1 MSGIWPG
8 EIKCVAMLT
17 FDLDGVSSWIRRDP
31 SYADFPSL
39 MSMAEYGPSIA
50 TPRILDLLD
59 KYDIKSSFYVP
70 GFVAETHTDLVKE
83 IFDRGHE
90 IGHHGYMHE
99 APATMSKREEE
110 DVLKK
115 GINILNDITG
125 KVPIGYRSPSWELS
139 SISLELLSRYNFKYD
154 SSMMGDDAPYF
165 IESESANGRLVEVPI
180 HWVLD
185 DAPNFVYAPSANRLG
200 PMRNPEEV
208 YITWAAEFEGL
219 YKFGRSF
226 NLTMHPQYIGR
237 PGRLLMLEKLINYIN
252 TFDDVQF
259 MRVDN
264 VSDLWLSSHK
274 GSE

>member
-1 MSGIWPG
+1 
-8 EIKCVAMLT
+8 
-17 FDLDGVSSWIRRDP
+17 
-31 SYADFPSL
+31 
-39 MSMAEYGPSIA
+39 
-50 TPRILDLLD
+50 
-59 KYDIKSSFYVP
+59 
-70 GFVAETHTDLVKE
+70 
-83 IFDRGHE
+83 
-90 IGHHGYMHE
+90 
-99 APATMSKREEE
+99 
-110 DVLKK
+110 
-115 GINILNDITG
+115 
-125 KVPIGYRSPSWELS
+125 
-139 SISLELLSRYNFKYD
+139 
-154 SSMMGDDAPYF
+154 MGDDAPYF

-252 TFDDVQF
+252 TFDDVRF
-259 MRVDN
+259 MRVDK

-274 GSE
+274 G

>member
-59 KYDIKSSFYVP
+59 KYDIQSSFYVP

-226 NLTMHPQYIGR
+226 HLTMHPQYIGR

-264 VSDLWLSSHK
+264 VSNLWLSSHK
-274 GSE
+274 G

>member
-125 KVPIGYRSPSWELS
+125 TVPIGYRSPSWELS

-274 GSE
+274 G

>member
-59 KYDIKSSFYVP
+59 KYDIQSSFYVP

-125 KVPIGYRSPSWELS
+125 TVPTGYRSPSWELS

-274 GSE
+274 G

>member
-274 GSE
+274 G

>member
-17 FDLDGVSSWIRRDP
+17 FDLDGVSSWLRRDP
-31 SYADFPSL
+31 AYADFPSL

-99 APATMSKREEE
+99 APATMSNYEEE
-110 DVLKK
+110 DVLTK

-125 KVPIGYRSPSWELS
+125 TVPIGYRSPSWELS
-139 SISLELLSRYNFKYD
+139 SISLKLLSKYNFRYD

-219 YKFGRSF
+219 YQFGRSF

-252 TFDDVQF
+252 TFDNVQF
-259 MRVDN
+259 MRVDK
-264 VSDLWLSSHK
+264 VSDLWLSSHRV
-274 GSE
+274 

>member
-264 VSDLWLSSHK
+264 VSDLWLSSHI
-274 GSE
+274 G

>member
-39 MSMAEYGPSIA
+39 MSMAEYGPNIA

-90 IGHHGYMHE
+90 IAHHGYMHE
-99 APATMSKREEE
+99 APATMSKCEEE

-125 KVPIGYRSPSWELS
+125 TVPIGYRSPSWELS

-259 MRVDN
+259 MRVDK
-264 VSDLWLSSHK
+264 VSDLWLNSHK
-274 GSE
+274 G

>member
-8 EIKCVAMLT
+8 AIKCVAMLT

-125 KVPIGYRSPSWELS
+125 TVPIGYRSPSWELS

-274 GSE
+274 G

>member
-125 KVPIGYRSPSWELS
+125 TVPIGYRSQSWELS

-274 GSE
+274 G

>member
-31 SYADFPSL
+31 TYADFPSL

-70 GFVAETHTDLVKE
+70 GFVAETHTDLIKE

-99 APATMSKREEE
+99 APATMSNYEEE

-125 KVPIGYRSPSWELS
+125 TVPIGYRSPSWELS
-139 SISLELLSRYNFKYD
+139 SVSLKLLSKYDFRYD
-154 SSMMGDDAPYF
+154 SSLMGDDAPYF
-165 IESESANGRLVEVPI
+165 IEYESANGRLVEVPI

-252 TFDDVQF
+252 TFDNVQF
-259 MRVDN
+259 MRVDK
-264 VSDLWLSSHK
+264 VSDLWLSSHR
-274 GSE
+274 G

>member
-264 VSDLWLSSHK
+264 VSDLWLSSHT
-274 GSE
+274 G

>member
-59 KYDIKSSFYVP
+59 KYDIQSSFYVP

-165 IESESANGRLVEVPI
+165 IECESANGRLVEVPI

-274 GSE
+274 G

>member
-1 MSGIWPG
+1 MSGIWPD

-274 GSE
+274 G

>member
-59 KYDIKSSFYVP
+59 KYDIQSSFYVP

-274 GSE
+274 G